1 MLKESPFSTTRFVN
15 QIRHISGCTHLPL
28 WFNAEQC
35 HQEIAIMQLR
45 FNRGSHDGTLLQI
58 CGCYSSCDFST
69 CMLSTHVFDVA
80 LLCRQSW
87 RSNSAY
93 TVQVG
98 FSEQNVRALCDVGNS
113 TKQHKV
119 GYIGQKGIG
128 FKSVFKVTDV
138 AEIHSNGFHISFDL
152 IQHQSL
158 GYILPTWVPVRPHAQ
173 PRVPSLQSAV
183 TQVYLPYKQVSCCSH
198 CCHCHT
204 CVSQLPTC
212 CACKIHASMA
222 ST

>member
-1 MLKESPFSTTRFVN
+1 
-15 QIRHISGCTHLPL
+15 
-28 WFNAEQC
+28 
-35 HQEIAIMQLR
+35 MQSR
-45 FNRGSHDGTLLQI
+45 
-58 CGCYSSCDFST
+58 
-69 CMLSTHVFDVA
+69 
-80 LLCRQSW
+80 
-87 RSNSAY
+87 RSNSACI
-93 TVQVG
+93 VQVG

-173 PRVPSLQSAV
+173 P
-183 TQVYLPYKQVSCCSH
+183 
-198 CCHCHT
+198 
-204 CVSQLPTC
+204 
-212 CACKIHASMA
+212 
-222 ST
+222 